1 MSHTSLILKTKGK
14 TIDISKASVE
24 LFFDVSGSNCILSK
38 DYSIISDVSKHGL
51 KKPIHQV
58 KLNTD
63 YGTRRGEFIKDISRA
78 AINNINFEHQNLI
91 TYDKDKLDKIHF
103 TVRFKLMNED
113 NFNTYS
119 TRSVIFGIIGGTN
132 ISVDHSTSDQ
142 LDGSGNIIFGL
153 AWGYPFIGNMGK
165 KGWNFLGGTSPVPSN
180 MMTSDQLSRQQRIIS
195 WNPLF
200 VDGDSDGNG
209 GAFFKDMIN
218 SNSVSKIIYI
228 DENDNKTEY
237 ALDGFSG
244 IKDKAHLR
252 NGHEYELEYYWNFN
266 NTEDIG
272 FYKDIDDD
280 WYSVGKTTK
289 YPGFI
294 KITNLSTSLNENV
307 SYGENGKYIFE
318 MPTAGLNPD
327 NCLAYSTNPL
337 DDGFI
342 TIGNGTH
349 TNPKF
354 DIEYGAVTGG
364 ETFVPGFLWVSPL
377 RGLPD
382 NFNTATTIWQN
393 AEIYNVSIYANEW
406 QNIPNYNILR
416 NGKKIVQAIQD
427 NQGNLDLRDLSGT
440 KFCNWYDNSCNEGL
454 DIEPTI
460 HTYKIQDISQN
471 FNVDS
476 NNLVLIENNIFST
489 EKKALLHDVIYCQKI
504 TGQQNLE
511 YKHEITCTSI
521 FEDKTYKN
529 IFACGWV
536 ADYHDYDETAAKVD
550 NDDEKLPRVWKSV
563 DGGRN
568 WTTILPNVFTET
580 TNSLNQPKKCILTN
594 ISTFIDKAN
603 NKWVFICGTKGA
615 LAFSRDLGNTWKN
628 IGIPTSNDEPDY
640 SFIYPADI
648 SKNISSA
655 IFSPIDASENDFH
668 LWIGTYGEP
677 DRTSFGDIL
686 IRGNDISFNDSTYL
700 SNPQNKTD
708 IITGAINTIDAISD
722 KYNFKNIVFGG
733 PNKNIEDSVLR
744 NINGM
749 EIGYVTTDNSV
760 LKTTNGGQTWV
771 KILDKDM
778 QDISGQFGITG
789 IHINRNP
796 DPNGGYKSVLTQPVQ
811 IHGNLG
817 MYKDNSNNGII
828 TGDISGSD
836 YKFIVENNNFWDPSS
851 NILFTENGFD
861 YFNYGLGTKEN
872 TYKTFIDTSVEIDR
886 TEKDISKNFNHTTS
900 NSFDAFEGGASGSTE
915 NPYYYR
921 KVIQT
926 HDNYNKIIL
935 TKIGSTNNDGLLNSY
950 AVLLDS
956 IVFDEDF
963 EYSGIR
969 FKSSISENYSIIGLD
984 ISNGFV
990 PPTNTLSDN
999 DYHYSNR
1006 KDISNNFLDDIDYG
1020 IFIVSDV
1027 SGIEIWENGKIVKII
1042 DETYNLTDDF
1052 EIRIFKRKIEYHKFD
1067 RVKESQ
1073 GQSDWK
1079 NLLHRTELD
1088 DVIPNSTQF
1097 YVKTV
1102 LSKNDGTN
1110 TSGFKDII
1118 KVNNR
1123 YTNDINQRFYQKDYV
1138 FFDVSNNDTGGSIYQ
1153 DDGFDLLY
1161 TKDNSDNIWSKL
1173 NFSVID
1179 PSFSIYKFNTQKFDT
1194 FLPLDISHSLIYK
1207 SEDYIGNDYEIGGDI
1222 SSSFGI
1228 PKIYNGLGF
1237 FKLSK
1242 TPPTPKLKVIYPFV
1256 GNNKWIK
1263 LELHIEDTRW
1273 RFFDKLKLRD
1283 IEATSEF
1290 FWKGIDDL
1298 SYKRI
1303 TNKTNFDYL
1312 TTRTMVNLAEST
1324 KFNFK
1329 CRLKNKFGYSWDSN
1343 IVTIGVPGPNIAF
1356 IEDINCETK
1365 IFENKITIVPGYY
1378 DLSNSIFSYDI
1389 SKQYCEYSVGP
1400 SGERVETW
1408 KYDNYFNSKYV
1419 DISGTGWSGDDI
1431 ESIEIIDNDISLN
1444 SVYMYNIRPRSING
1458 NDAKIYDKLVLTDNG
1473 IVKNIK
1479 FDYSFNDVQTD
1490 LSVNLFHYIE
1500 LDSNASVVYD
1510 FSRNDT
1516 NVYDIS
1522 YDILAHDISFTNISA
1537 NNNYFIQ
1544 LKAKYTNNNTDL
1556 KLTSANHY
1564 DVSFSTLSYSLSTD
1578 NSLNQFNEPF
1588 SFFTFL
1594 ESLTLQ
1600 NVTYSSDDKLHMAF
1614 TIPKTPRIPDKFDIS
1629 FSNVSTAYSGGISYS
1644 ELIDISN
1651 NHTLLGT
1658 DYYPGDYNIRVR
1670 AKYANLY
1677 SDWSNIKQVTIPQH
1691 KPKNFTITDNGTSLN
1706 LSWGK
1711 PGTFLQTLTYKLDKI
1726 VRDVNNGE
1734 TLNTIKNNINSTSI
1748 TDTKTSS
1755 DNFVYYELT
1764 AIYI

>member
-38 DYSIISDVSKHGL
+38 DYSIISDVGKNGL

-58 KLNTD
+58 RLNTD

-78 AINNINFEHQNLI
+78 AINDINFEYQNLI
-91 TYDKDKLDKIHF
+91 TYDKLDKIHF
-103 TVRFKLMNED
+103 TVRFKLFKGNNCD
-113 NFNTYS
+113 DVKS
-119 TRSVIFGIIGGTN
+119 KQSVIFGIIGGKN
-132 ISVDHSTSDQ
+132 ISETHVSSPANNDR
-142 LDGSGNIIFGL
+142 NIIFGI
-153 AWGYPFIGNMGK
+153 AEGFPFIGRMGK
-165 KGWNFLGGTSPVPSN
+165 TGWNFLGEVGSAGLFHNMYDAGAVSEIIDISSSYTNESSKLEYTLSDISN
-180 MMTSDQLSRQQRIIS
+180 KARLE
-195 WNPLF
+195 F
-200 VDGDSDGNG
+200 
-209 GAFFKDMIN
+209 
-218 SNSVSKIIYI
+218 
-228 DENDNKTEY
+228 NK
-237 ALDGFSG
+237 
-244 IKDKAHLR
+244 
-252 NGHEYELEYYWNFN
+252 EYELEYYWNFD

-272 FYKDIDDD
+272 FYKDTTG
-280 WYSVGKTTK
+280 WHSVGNDKQF
-289 YPGFI
+289 PGFI
-294 KITNLSTSLNENV
+294 KITNLSNNGTTPPP
-307 SYGENGKYIFE
+307 ENGKYIFK
-318 MPTAGLNPD
+318 MPSAGLNPD
-327 NCLAYSTNPL
+327 NCLADSIDPL
-337 DDGFI
+337 DDGYI
-342 TIGNGTH
+342 SIGTGSH
-349 TNPKF
+349 IKDYF
-354 DIEYGAVTGG
+354 DISSGNI
-364 ETFVPGFLWVSPL
+364 SPANNSYNSSNVWTSPI
-377 RGLPD
+377 RGIIGD
-382 NFNTATTIWQN
+382 NGDYNPSQS
-393 AEIYNVSIYANEW
+393 AEIYNVSIYANNW

-416 NGKKIVQAIQD
+416 NNEKITEAIQD
-427 NQGNLDLRDLSGT
+427 NQGNLIYRDLSGT
-440 KFCNWYDNSCNEGL
+440 NFCNWYDNSCNEGL

-471 FNVDS
+471 FSVDS
-476 NNLVLIENNIFST
+476 NALVLIENNIFST
-489 EKKALLHDVIYCQKI
+489 EKKALLHDIIYCQKI
-504 TGQQNLE
+504 SGQLNLE
-511 YKHEITCTSI
+511 YKHEITCISM

-536 ADYHDYDETAAKVD
+536 ADYHDYDETATMDD
-550 NDDEKLPRVWKSV
+550 NDDEKLPRVWKSI

-580 TNSLNQPKKCILTN
+580 ANSLNKPKKCILTN

-628 IGIPTSNDEPDY
+628 IGIDNCEPDY

-648 SKNISSA
+648 SKNISST

-677 DRTSFGDIL
+677 GMDSFGDIL
-686 IRGNDISFNDSTYL
+686 IRGNDISFNDINYFKFPDISK
-700 SNPQNKTD
+700 N
-708 IITGAINTIDAISD
+708 IITNAINHIETSDISF
-722 KYNFKNIVFGG
+722 NFKNIIFGG

-760 LKTTNGGQTWV
+760 LKTTDGGQNWI

-789 IHINRNP
+789 LHINRNP
-796 DPNGGYKSVLTQPVQ
+796 DPNGGYKGILTQSVQ
-811 IHGNLG
+811 IHGNSG

-851 NILFTENGFD
+851 NILFPENGFD

-886 TEKDISKNFNHTTS
+886 TVDEKTTEFNASS
-900 NSFDAFEGGASGSTE
+900 NSFDAFEGGTNGSTE
-915 NPYYYR
+915 NPYYYS
-921 KVIQT
+921 KVTQT
-926 HDNYNKIIL
+926 HDDNKIIL

-950 AVLLDS
+950 AVLKDF

-999 DYHYSNR
+999 HYHYSNR
-1006 KDISNNFLDDIDYG
+1006 KNESNNFLDDIDYG
-1020 IFIVSDV
+1020 IFAVSDV
-1027 SGIEIWENGKIVKII
+1027 SGIEIWENGKIVKIE
-1042 DETYNLTDDF
+1042 DETFKLTDDF
-1052 EIRIFKRKIEYHKFD
+1052 EIRIFKRKIEYHKFETD
-1067 RVKESQ
+1067 TQNQ
-1073 GQSDWK
+1073 GQSGLK
-1079 NLLHRTELD
+1079 NLLHTTILD
-1088 DVIPNSTQF
+1088 DVISNKTKF

-1102 LSKNDGTN
+1102 LSKNDGIKI
-1110 TSGFKDII
+1110 SGFKDIV
-1118 KVNNR
+1118 KVNNSN
-1123 YTNDINQRFYQKDYV
+1123 TNDINQRFYQKDYV
-1138 FFDVSNNDTGGSIYQ
+1138 YFDVSFNDTGVINTKP

-1179 PSFSIYKFNTQKFDT
+1179 PSFSTYKFNTQKFDT

-1207 SEDYIGNDYEIGGDI
+1207 SEDYIGNDYEMGGDI
-1222 SSSFGI
+1222 SSNFGI

-1242 TPPTPKLKVIYPFV
+1242 TPPTPKLKVIYPYV
-1256 GNNKWIK
+1256 GNKQWIK
-1263 LELHIEDTRW
+1263 LELHIEDIRW

-1283 IEATSEF
+1283 IEAKSEF
-1290 FWKGIDDL
+1290 FWKPIDDL
-1298 SYKRI
+1298 SYNRI
-1303 TNKTNFDYL
+1303 IQTTNTDSTPNTDFDYL
-1312 TTRTMVNLAEST
+1312 TTRIKVNLTEST

-1329 CRLKNKFGYSWDSN
+1329 CRLKNKYGYSWDSN
-1343 IVTIGVPGPNIAF
+1343 IITIGVPGPNIAF
-1356 IEDINCETK
+1356 IEDIKCETK
-1365 IFENKITIVPGYY
+1365 IFENKITIVPGYN

-1400 SGERVETW
+1400 SGERIETW
-1408 KYDNYFNSKYV
+1408 NYDDNFNSKYT
-1419 DISGTGWSGDDI
+1419 DISGTDWTGDDI
-1431 ESIEIIDNDISLN
+1431 QRIEIIDNDISLN
-1444 SVYMYNIRPRSING
+1444 SVYLYNIRPRAING
-1458 NDAKIYDKLVLTDNG
+1458 NDAKIYNQFVITDNG

-1500 LDSNASVVYD
+1500 LNSKASVIYD

-1516 NVYDIS
+1516 NICDILQDIS
-1522 YDILAHDISFTNISA
+1522 AHDISFTNISA

-1544 LKAKYTNNNTDL
+1544 LKAKYTNNNKDL
-1556 KLTSANHY
+1556 KLTSKNHY

-1594 ESLTLQ
+1594 ESPTLQ
-1600 NVTYSSDDKLHMAF
+1600 NVTYSDDKLHMAF

-1629 FSNVSTAYSGGISYS
+1629 FSNISTAYLEDISYDVSYS

-1677 SDWSNIKQVTIPQH
+1677 SDWSNIKEVTIPDH
-1691 KPKNFTITDNGTSLN
+1691 KPKNLTITDTITNNVNTLN
-1706 LSWGK
+1706 LSWDK
-1711 PGTFLQTLTYKLDKI
+1711 PGTFSQDLSYNLIKI
-1726 VRDVNNGE
+1726 VRVVSATPEDNDKE
-1734 TLNTIKNNINSTSI
+1734 KEESYIITNSTSI
-1748 TDTKTSS
+1748 TYPKNSS

>member
-38 DYSIISDVSKHGL
+38 DYSIISDVSKNGL

-58 KLNTD
+58 RLNTD
-63 YGTRRGEFIKDISRA
+63 YGTRRGEFIKDISRG
-78 AINNINFEHQNLI
+78 AINNINFEYQNLI

-103 TVRFKLMNED
+103 TVRFKLFKGNHFD
-113 NFNTYS
+113 DVKS
-119 TRSVIFGIIGGTN
+119 KQSVIFGIIGGTN
-132 ISVDHSTSDQ
+132 ISETHEASAASANED
-142 LDGSGNIIFGL
+142 GNIIFGI
-153 AWGYPFIGNMGK
+153 AEGFPFIGSMGK
-165 KGWNFLGGTSPVPSN
+165 KGWNFLGNVG
-180 MMTSDQLSRQQRIIS
+180 IA
-195 WNPLF
+195 
-200 VDGDSDGNG
+200 DGEPFQEMYHAD
-209 GAFFKDMIN
+209 AVK
-218 SNSVSKIIYI
+218 KIIYVSSSYTNESDKI
-228 DENDNKTEY
+228 EYDSTNPISNKARLE
-237 ALDGFSG
+237 FN
-244 IKDKAHLR
+244 K
-252 NGHEYELEYYWNFN
+252 EYELEYYWNFN
-266 NTEDIG
+266 NTEDEDIG
-272 FYKDIDDD
+272 FYKNSNGA
-280 WYSVGKTTK
+280 WTSVGHTNEF
-289 YPGFI
+289 PGFI
-294 KITNLSTSLNENV
+294 KIKNMSNNGTTPPP
-307 SYGENGKYIFE
+307 ENGKYIFK
-318 MPTAGLNPD
+318 MLSDGVNAN
-327 NCLAYSTNPL
+327 NCLAYSTAPL
-337 DDGFI
+337 DDGYI
-342 TIGNGTH
+342 SIGTGSH
-349 TNPKF
+349 IKDYF
-354 DIEYGAVTGG
+354 DISSGNS
-364 ETFVPGFLWVSPL
+364 SPVNNSYNSSNVWTSPI
-377 RGLPD
+377 RGIIGD
-382 NFNTATTIWQN
+382 NGDDNPSQS
-393 AEIYNVSIYANEW
+393 AEIYNISIYANEW

-416 NGKKIVQAIQD
+416 NNEKIAEAIQD
-427 NQGNLDLRDLSGT
+427 DQGNLKLRDLSGT

-471 FNVDS
+471 FSVDS

-504 TGQQNLE
+504 TGQQNPE
-511 YKHEITCTSI
+511 YKHEITCISM

-536 ADYHDYDETAAKVD
+536 ADYHEYDETATKDD
-550 NDDEKLPRVWKSV
+550 NDDEKVPRVWKSV

-580 TNSLNQPKKCILTN
+580 TNSLNKPKKCILTN

-615 LAFSRDLGNTWKN
+615 LAFSRDLGNTWNN
-628 IGIPTSNDEPDY
+628 IKISEMTTADY

-648 SKNISSA
+648 SKNISST

-668 LWIGTYGEP
+668 LWIGTYGESNRST
-677 DRTSFGDIL
+677 DGDIL
-686 IRGNDISFNDSTYL
+686 LRGNDISLNNQTYIPNNNL
-700 SNPQNKTD
+700 IENN
-708 IITGAINTIDAISD
+708 IITNAINTIDGTSD

-733 PNKNIEDSVLR
+733 PNKNIEDSGLR

-760 LKTTNGGQTWV
+760 LKTTDGGQTWV

-789 IHINRNP
+789 LHINRNP
-796 DPNGGYKSVLTQPVQ
+796 DPNGGYKGVLTQPLQ
-811 IHGNLG
+811 IHGNSG

-836 YKFIVENNNFWDPSS
+836 YKFMVENNNFWDPSS
-851 NILFTENGFD
+851 NILFPEDGFD

-886 TEKDISKNFNHTTS
+886 TENPSISKFTTPS
-900 NSFDAFEGGASGSTE
+900 NSFDAFEGGTNGSTE
-915 NPYYYR
+915 NPYYYS
-921 KVIQT
+921 KVTQT
-926 HDNYNKIIL
+926 HDIDNKIIL

-950 AVLLDS
+950 AVLKDF
-956 IVFDEDF
+956 IVFDEEI
-963 EYSGIR
+963 EYTGIS

-990 PPTNTLSDN
+990 QPSNTLSDN
-999 DYHYSNR
+999 DYHYSKR
-1006 KDISNNFLDDIDYG
+1006 KDISNSFLDDIDYG

-1042 DETYNLTDDF
+1042 NESYKLTDDF

-1067 RVKESQ
+1067 RVKQSQ
-1073 GQSDWK
+1073 GQSGWK
-1079 NLLHRTELD
+1079 NLLHRTVLD

-1102 LSKNDGTN
+1102 LSKNDGIN
-1110 TSGFKDII
+1110 NISEFKDIL

-1123 YTNDINQRFYQKDYV
+1123 YTNDINQRFYQKDFIY
-1138 FFDVSNNDTGGSIYQ
+1138 FDVSFNDTGGSIYE
-1153 DDGFDLLY
+1153 DDGFDLVY

-1173 NFSVID
+1173 NFSIID

-1207 SEDYIGNDYEIGGDI
+1207 SEYHSGNNYEMGGDL
-1222 SSSFGI
+1222 SSNFGI
-1228 PKIYNGLGF
+1228 SKIYNGLGF

-1242 TPPTPKLKVIYPFV
+1242 TPPTPKLKVIYPYV
-1256 GNNKWIK
+1256 GNKQWIK
-1263 LELHIEDTRW
+1263 LELHIEDIRW

-1290 FWKGIDDL
+1290 FWKGFDDL

-1356 IEDINCETK
+1356 IEDIKCGTK

-1419 DISGTGWSGDDI
+1419 DISGAGWSGDDVK
-1431 ESIEIIDNDISLN
+1431 SIEIIDNDISLN
-1444 SVYMYNIRPRSING
+1444 SVYMYNIRPKAING
-1458 NDAKIYDKLVLTDNG
+1458 NDANIYDKLVITDNG

-1490 LSVNLFHYIE
+1490 LSVNLFHYTE

-1556 KLTSANHY
+1556 KLTSANHH
-1564 DVSFSTLSYSLSTD
+1564 DVSFSTLSYSLSND
-1578 NSLNQFNEPF
+1578 NSVNQFNEPF

-1594 ESLTLQ
+1594 ESPTLQ
-1600 NVTYSSDDKLHMAF
+1600 NVTYSSDDKLYMAF
-1614 TIPKTPRIPDKFDIS
+1614 TIPKTPRIPNNFDIS
-1629 FSNVSTAYSGGISYS
+1629 FSNISTKYREDISYDVSYS

-1658 DYYPGDYNIRVR
+1658 DYYPGYYNIRVR

-1677 SDWSNIKQVTIPQH
+1677 SNWSNIKQVTIPQH
-1691 KPKNFTITDNGTSLN
+1691 KPKNFTITDTNTNNGNTLN

-1734 TLNTIKNNINSTSI
+1734 TLNTIKNNISSTAT

-1755 DNFVYYELT
+1755 ENFVYYELT
-1764 AIYI
+1764 ANYI